1 MPGYRTF
8 LIVVILISF
17 VLMAGCAVSS
27 GKHMAPVTGNPAT
40 PSPVT
45 TAPAVSVSRAM
56 SPAAPPSAPQVTVTV
71 IRYVPQLKDL
81 RDPELLFVVQVPAE
95 WNVSTWRLMKAD
107 LPDYRT
113 DLVSGGVFSVWS
125 YPASRSR
132 EQAYRDQYRQ
142 WSPAPDESTV
152 TINGIRYDRFES
164 RSAGYTSVAY
174 IMDTNSANERGY
186 ACVLVFTAR
195 DCNRFEKEDFE
206 KVVSSFRHYP
216 VSASAATPG
225 VDIPL
230 YDLTG
235 ATLSRK
241 DAVKDSRIFD
251 SSDWDTSES
260 GYSGGESSEQ
270 ESSGGSSSGG
280 GSSGGGCHR

>member
-132 EQAYRDQYRQ
+132 EQAYRDQFRQ
-142 WSPAPDESTV
+142 WSPAPNESTV
-152 TINGIRYDRFES
+152 TINGILYDRFES
-164 RSAGYTSVAY
+164 RSAGNTSVAY
-174 IMDTNSANERGY
+174 VMDTNSASKRGY
-186 ACVLVFTAR
+186 AGVLIFTAR
-195 DCNRFEKEDFE
+195 DCNRFELEDFE
-206 KVVSSFRHYP
+206 KVVSSFRYYP
-216 VSASAATPG
+216 QSSAAAIPG
-225 VDIPL
+225 AVIPL
-230 YDLTG
+230 YDLSGTAIPQKG
-235 ATLSRK
+235 SVR
-241 DAVKDSRIFD
+241 DVRMFD
-251 SSDWDTSES
+251 SSDWD
-260 GYSGGESSEQ
+260 GGGGSASDGVTAGQ
-270 ESSGGSSSGG
+270 ESSGDSSSGG
-280 GSSGGGCHR
+280 STSGGGCHR